1 MPLLLDV
8 LAVSSVAP
16 KVTSASFLLS
26 MTAQMSLF
34 AVDASNLIA
43 SFFEMTDYVFWDDE
57 KGWRIFLMRRREGID
72 DGLTR

>member
-1 MPLLLDV
+1 
-8 LAVSSVAP
+8 
-16 KVTSASFLLS
+16 
-26 MTAQMSLF
+26 MSLF

-72 DGLTR
+72 DGLTRWDAWCLEAGGFSRALMSK